1 MLLFLYKSNVIL
13 QYGISIALKIVSFL
27 YLLLILLSNAI
38 WKWLTFVGLFWTHI
52 LQPLLLQKVNVKM
65 GRLGGNSTTT
75 FMIALGNK
83 FRTAVLIRRG
93 RKYLSYM
100 LHLLYCYAQ
109 RFSHHIFLP
118 FTLVVFGYVFF
129 NLWV

>member
-1 MLLFLYKSNVIL
+1 
-13 QYGISIALKIVSFL
+13 
-27 YLLLILLSNAI
+27 
-38 WKWLTFVGLFWTHI
+38 
-52 LQPLLLQKVNVKM
+52 M

-118 FTLVVFGYVFF
+118 FTLVVFGYVFSTYECNKMTKKYSMHSSINSQLCIEMRKEREERERERENF
-129 NLWV
+129 DDNREVNYPT

>member
-1 MLLFLYKSNVIL
+1 
-13 QYGISIALKIVSFL
+13 
-27 YLLLILLSNAI
+27 
-38 WKWLTFVGLFWTHI
+38 
-52 LQPLLLQKVNVKM
+52 M

-129 NLWV
+129 STYECNKMTKKYSMHSSINSQLCIEMRKGRKQREREAE